1 MNQRGRIV
9 LDKFIPTFPKALKDN
24 IIREAAECSHNAYW
38 LNIENQSYL
47 FKTCDSTTEIMKSLL
62 VEKIAVNSGIETVK
76 TRYSSLGYSI
86 GELILDYRQNGY
98 RYINGAQILKEYYEY
113 LKSINQLEVLRI
125 PDIENLTETAIL
137 NKMNHLESIWNALE
151 FHYRKLDP
159 VLCAANVERIMR
171 KHAQR
176 FCLDF
181 LTMQSDRYNENWEIA
196 ENIITEEADLT
207 PLYDS
212 SKSFDLLNFYL
223 KMGITSVPKHNTY
236 RVLEELMDSSDNYTK
251 NYFEQLY
258 QENPPEKIVL
268 YLNELSNENGLKLLA
283 EETQEILASYTK
295 NYEIIAEMLQK
306 EKRR

>member
-1 MNQRGRIV
+1 MNQRGCIV
-9 LDKFIPTFPKALKDN
+9 LDKIFPNFPKALKNN
-24 IIREAAECSHNAYW
+24 IIRKAVECSHDAYW
-38 LNIENQSYL
+38 LRFENQSYL
-47 FKTCDSTTEIMKSLL
+47 FKTCDSNPEIMKSLL
-62 VEKIAVNSGIETVK
+62 VEKMAVNSGIETVK
-76 TRYSSLGYSI
+76 TRYATLGYSI
-86 GELILDYRQNGY
+86 GELILDYRKNGY

-113 LKSINQLEVLRI
+113 LKGINQLEVLRI
-125 PDIENLTETAIL
+125 PNIENLTETAIL
-137 NKMNHLESIWNALE
+137 NQMNHLETIWNALE

-159 VLCAANVERIMR
+159 MLCATNVQRIMR

-223 KMGITSVPKHNTY
+223 KIGITSVPRYNTY

-251 NYFEQLY
+251 KYFEQLY
-258 QENPPEKIVL
+258 QENSPEKIAA
-268 YLNELSNENGLKLLA
+268 YLNELSNEHGLKLSV